1 MSEINNVSGAKGADF
16 SDNTLKSDK
25 KESKPDVTSERNDK
39 EVCQKGLGESLKAA
53 YLAKIPTQNIESEGD
68 LPVEADD
75 VDLKHLDTDI
85 ADDSL
90 VDDDFTDDDFLDDD
104 FAMENPNPNI
114 DDDLVDD
121 DDIADDDFGSGAK
134 SAEFDLP
141 GGIGTD
147 TIPEITSDQ
156 VLDASVKYGMESRRH
171 CRENDIDIV
180 MQSKDDRIRLMH
192 MGLDDAYF
200 ALKEL
205 DRSPRETVKACLG
218 LVAALGNKANVN
230 DPYLNARLN
239 VITNAGLLEEGLVM
253 PDKIKDN
260 ASPELK
266 EAMNSDLSKDDA
278 LKVFDSIKDNSLE
291 QLGFDYMTLSFED
304 NSFSKSN
311 RQQFISETKELL
323 RDEILSRLEP
333 PKGKEEEATD
343 LSLKDDNDFDAD
355 DDYVDDDDNIPV
367 A

>member
-39 EVCQKGLGESLKAA
+39 EVCQKGLSESLKAA

-90 VDDDFTDDDFLDDD
+90 VDDDFTDDDFTDDD
-104 FAMENPNPNI
+104 F
-114 DDDLVDD
+114 L
-121 DDIADDDFGSGAK
+121 DDDFGSGAK

-171 CRENDIDIV
+171 CRENGIDIV

-205 DRSPRETVKACLG
+205 DRSPREAVKACLG

-266 EAMNSDLSKDDA
+266 EAMNSDLNKDDA

-311 RQQFISETKELL
+311 KQQFISETKELL

-343 LSLKDDNDFDAD
+343 LSPKDDNDFDAD

>member
-1 MSEINNVSGAKGADF
+1 MSEISNVSGAKGADF

-39 EVCQKGLGESLKAA
+39 EVCQKGLSESLKAA

-90 VDDDFTDDDFLDDD
+90 VDDDFTDDDFT
-104 FAMENPNPNI
+104 
-114 DDDLVDD
+114 
-121 DDIADDDFGSGAK
+121 DDDFGSGAK
-134 SAEFDLP
+134 RAEFDLP

-147 TIPEITSDQ
+147 TVPEITSDQ

-171 CRENDIDIV
+171 CRENGIDIV

-266 EAMNSDLSKDDA
+266 EAMNSDLNKDDA

>member
-1 MSEINNVSGAKGADF
+1 MSEISNVSGAKGADF

-39 EVCQKGLGESLKAA
+39 EVCQKGLSESLKAA
-53 YLAKIPTQNIESEGD
+53 YLAKIPTPNIESQGD
-68 LPVEADD
+68 LPTE
-75 VDLKHLDTDI
+75 
-85 ADDSL
+85 
-90 VDDDFTDDDFLDDD
+90 DDDFLDDD
-104 FAMENPNPNI
+104 IAMENPNPDI
-114 DDDLVDD
+114 GDDLVDD
-121 DDIADDDFGSGAK
+121 DPIIDDDFDSGAQGI
-134 SAEFDLP
+134 EFDLP

-171 CRENDIDIV
+171 CRENGIDIV

-205 DRSPRETVKACLG
+205 DRSPREAVKACLG

>member
-39 EVCQKGLGESLKAA
+39 EVCQKGLSESLKAA
-53 YLAKIPTQNIESEGD
+53 YLAKIPTQNIESQGD
-68 LPVEADD
+68 LPTE
-75 VDLKHLDTDI
+75 
-85 ADDSL
+85 
-90 VDDDFTDDDFLDDD
+90 DDDFLDDD
-104 FAMENPNPNI
+104 IAMENPNPDI
-114 DDDLVDD
+114 GDDLVDD
-121 DDIADDDFGSGAK
+121 DPIIDDDFDSGAQG
-134 SAEFDLP
+134 AEFNLP

-147 TIPEITSDQ
+147 TVPEITSDQ

-171 CRENDIDIV
+171 CRENGIDIV
-180 MQSKDDRIRLMH
+180 MQSKDDKIRLMH

-205 DRSPRETVKACLG
+205 DRSPREAVKSCLG

-266 EAMNSDLSKDDA
+266 EAMNSDLNKDDA

-311 RQQFISETKELL
+311 KQQFISETKELL

>member
-39 EVCQKGLGESLKAA
+39 EVCQKGLSESLKAA

-104 FAMENPNPNI
+104 F
-114 DDDLVDD
+114 
-121 DDIADDDFGSGAK
+121 GSGAK
-134 SAEFDLP
+134 RAEFDLP

-147 TIPEITSDQ
+147 TVPEITSDQ

-171 CRENDIDIV
+171 CRENGIDIV

-266 EAMNSDLSKDDA
+266 EAMNSDLNKDDA
-278 LKVFDSIKDNSLE
+278 LKDFDSIKDNSLE

-343 LSLKDDNDFDAD
+343 LSTKDDNDFDAD
-355 DDYVDDDDNIPV
+355 DDYVDDDDDDNIPV

>member
-1 MSEINNVSGAKGADF
+1 MSEISNVSGAKGADF

-39 EVCQKGLGESLKAA
+39 EVCQKGLSESLKAA
-53 YLAKIPTQNIESEGD
+53 YLAKIPTQNIESQGD
-68 LPVEADD
+68 LPTE
-75 VDLKHLDTDI
+75 
-85 ADDSL
+85 
-90 VDDDFTDDDFLDDD
+90 DDDFLDDD
-104 FAMENPNPNI
+104 IAMENPNPDI
-114 DDDLVDD
+114 GDDLVDD
-121 DDIADDDFGSGAK
+121 DPIIDDDFDSGAQGV
-134 SAEFDLP
+134 EFDLP

-171 CRENDIDIV
+171 CRENGIDIV

-343 LSLKDDNDFDAD
+343 LSPKDDNDFDAD

>member
-90 VDDDFTDDDFLDDD
+90 VDDDFTDDDFT
-104 FAMENPNPNI
+104 
-114 DDDLVDD
+114 
-121 DDIADDDFGSGAK
+121 DDDFGSGAK
-134 SAEFDLP
+134 RAEFDLP

-147 TIPEITSDQ
+147 TVPEITSDQ

-171 CRENDIDIV
+171 CRENGIDIV

-205 DRSPRETVKACLG
+205 DRSPREAVKSCLG

-266 EAMNSDLSKDDA
+266 EAMNSDLNKDDA

-355 DDYVDDDDNIPV
+355 DDYVDDDDNIPI

>member
-90 VDDDFTDDDFLDDD
+90 VDDDFTDDDFT
-104 FAMENPNPNI
+104 
-114 DDDLVDD
+114 
-121 DDIADDDFGSGAK
+121 DDDFGSGAK
-134 SAEFDLP
+134 RAEFDLP

-147 TIPEITSDQ
+147 TVPEITSDQ

-171 CRENDIDIV
+171 CRENGIDIV

-205 DRSPRETVKACLG
+205 DRSPREAVKSCLG

-266 EAMNSDLSKDDA
+266 EAMNSDLNKDDA

-291 QLGFDYMTLSFED
+291 QLGFDYMTLGFED

-311 RQQFISETKELL
+311 KQQFISETKELL
-323 RDEILSRLEP
+323 RGEILSRLEP
-333 PKGKEEEATD
+333 PKGKEEETTD
-343 LSLKDDNDFDAD
+343 LSPKDDNDFDAD

>member
-25 KESKPDVTSERNDK
+25 KESKPDVASERNDK

-53 YLAKIPTQNIESEGD
+53 YLAKIPTQNIESQGD
-68 LPVEADD
+68 LPTE
-75 VDLKHLDTDI
+75 
-85 ADDSL
+85 
-90 VDDDFTDDDFLDDD
+90 DDDFLDDD
-104 FAMENPNPNI
+104 IAMENPNPDI
-114 DDDLVDD
+114 GDDLVDD
-121 DDIADDDFGSGAK
+121 DPIIDDDFDSGAQGV
-134 SAEFDLP
+134 EFNLP

-156 VLDASVKYGMESRRH
+156 VLDASAEYSFKSARC
-171 CRENDIDIV
+171 CRENGIDFV
-180 MQSKDDRIRLMH
+180 MQSDSDRHQLRHIGMN
-192 MGLDDAYF
+192 DAYF
-200 ALKEL
+200 ALNEL
-205 DRSPRETVKACLG
+205 DRSPREAVKACLG
-218 LVAALGNKANVN
+218 LLAALGNKANAD
-230 DPYLNARLN
+230 DPYLNGRLS
-239 VITNAGLLEEGLVM
+239 VITDADILQEGLVM

-266 EAMNSDLSKDDA
+266 EAMNSDLNKDDA

-291 QLGFDYMTLSFED
+291 QLGFDYMTLGFED

>member
-1 MSEINNVSGAKGADF
+1 MSEISNVSGAKGADF
-16 SDNTLKSDK
+16 SDNTLKSDN

-39 EVCQKGLGESLKAA
+39 EVCQKGLSESLKAA

-75 VDLKHLDTDI
+75 VDLKHLDSDI

-90 VDDDFTDDDFLDDD
+90 VDDDFTDDDFTDDD
-104 FAMENPNPNI
+104 F
-114 DDDLVDD
+114 L
-121 DDIADDDFGSGAK
+121 DDDFGSEAK
-134 SAEFDLP
+134 RAEFDLP

-171 CRENDIDIV
+171 CRENGIDIV

>member
-90 VDDDFTDDDFLDDD
+90 VDDDFTDDDFT
-104 FAMENPNPNI
+104 
-114 DDDLVDD
+114 
-121 DDIADDDFGSGAK
+121 DDDFGSGAK
-134 SAEFDLP
+134 RAEFDLP

-147 TIPEITSDQ
+147 TVPEITSDQ

-171 CRENDIDIV
+171 CRENGIDIV

-205 DRSPRETVKACLG
+205 DRSPREAVKSCLG

-266 EAMNSDLSKDDA
+266 EAMNSDLNKDDA

>member
-104 FAMENPNPNI
+104 F
-114 DDDLVDD
+114 
-121 DDIADDDFGSGAK
+121 GSGAK
-134 SAEFDLP
+134 RAEFDLP

-147 TIPEITSDQ
+147 TVPEITSDQ

-171 CRENDIDIV
+171 CRENGIDIV

-266 EAMNSDLSKDDA
+266 EAMNSDLNKDDA

-304 NSFSKSN
+304 NSFSKSDK
-311 RQQFISETKELL
+311 QQFISETKELL

-333 PKGKEEEATD
+333 PKGKEEETTD

>member
-1 MSEINNVSGAKGADF
+1 MSEISNVSGAKGADF

-39 EVCQKGLGESLKAA
+39 EVCQKGLSESLKAA
-53 YLAKIPTQNIESEGD
+53 YLAKIPTQNIESQGD
-68 LPVEADD
+68 LPTE
-75 VDLKHLDTDI
+75 
-85 ADDSL
+85 
-90 VDDDFTDDDFLDDD
+90 DDDFLDDD
-104 FAMENPNPNI
+104 IAMENPNPDI
-114 DDDLVDD
+114 GDDLVDD
-121 DDIADDDFGSGAK
+121 DPIIDDDFDSGAQGI
-134 SAEFDLP
+134 EFDLP

-171 CRENDIDIV
+171 CRENGIDIV

-266 EAMNSDLSKDDA
+266 EAMNSDLNKDDA

>member
-1 MSEINNVSGAKGADF
+1 MSEISNVSGAKGADF

-53 YLAKIPTQNIESEGD
+53 YLAKIPTPNIESQGD
-68 LPVEADD
+68 LPTE
-75 VDLKHLDTDI
+75 
-85 ADDSL
+85 
-90 VDDDFTDDDFLDDD
+90 DDDFLDDD
-104 FAMENPNPNI
+104 IAMENPNPDI
-114 DDDLVDD
+114 GDDLVDD
-121 DDIADDDFGSGAK
+121 DPIIDDDFDSGAQGI
-134 SAEFDLP
+134 EFDLP

-171 CRENDIDIV
+171 CRENGIDIV

-205 DRSPRETVKACLG
+205 DRSPREAVKSCLG

-266 EAMNSDLSKDDA
+266 EAMNSDLNKDDA

-311 RQQFISETKELL
+311 KQQFISETKELL

>member
-104 FAMENPNPNI
+104 F
-114 DDDLVDD
+114 
-121 DDIADDDFGSGAK
+121 GSGAK
-134 SAEFDLP
+134 RAEFDLP

-147 TIPEITSDQ
+147 TVPEITSDQ

-171 CRENDIDIV
+171 CRENGIDIV

-239 VITNAGLLEEGLVM
+239 VITSAGLLEEGLVM

-266 EAMNSDLSKDDA
+266 EAMNSDLNKDDA

-333 PKGKEEEATD
+333 HKGKEEEATD

>member
-1 MSEINNVSGAKGADF
+1 MSEISNVSGAKGADF

-39 EVCQKGLGESLKAA
+39 EVCQKGLSESLKAA

-90 VDDDFTDDDFLDDD
+90 VDDDFTDDDFT
-104 FAMENPNPNI
+104 
-114 DDDLVDD
+114 
-121 DDIADDDFGSGAK
+121 DDDFGSGAK

-147 TIPEITSDQ
+147 TVPEITSDQ

-171 CRENDIDIV
+171 CRENGIDIV

>member
-90 VDDDFTDDDFLDDD
+90 VDDDFTDDDFTDDD
-104 FAMENPNPNI
+104 FT
-114 DDDLVDD
+114 DDDFT
-121 DDIADDDFGSGAK
+121 DDDFGSGAK
-134 SAEFDLP
+134 RAEFDLP

-147 TIPEITSDQ
+147 TVPEITSDQ

-171 CRENDIDIV
+171 CRENGIDIV

-205 DRSPRETVKACLG
+205 DRSPREAVKSCLG

-266 EAMNSDLSKDDA
+266 EAMNSDLNKDDA

-355 DDYVDDDDNIPV
+355 DDYVDDDDNIPI